1 MFKEIYEQNQARGWN
16 IFHIEVKKNVF
27 TLTMNYRRK
36 TGTSL
41 ENIQH
46 IHKKNS
52 HEEKK
57 IGDSRRITGLL
68 VKL

>member
-1 MFKEIYEQNQARGWN
+1 MFKEIYEQNQAHGWN
-16 IFHIEVKKNVF
+16 IFCTEVKKNVF
-27 TLTMNYRRK
+27 TLTMNYRGN

-52 HEEKK
+52 HEKRK
-57 IGDSRRITGLL
+57 TGDSRRITGLL